1 VAFLVLDTMKM
12 NSGFHVDFVMCWVAI
27 VACFVVVAM
36 GECEQEGNAC
46 HLAVEDTEAPQQG
59 RRMLQK
65 QEKQFATDMQE
76 IREKLKQIEGDET
89 PSPSQKNE
97 DTGDTTYEKT
107 LKKWKKKE
115 NTAIVALL
123 TGLKG
128 QKSAIFGSTAE
139 EMKKTASTYADF
151 KKDVMDIRA
160 LEYTVNAGESG
171 DDTWS
176 ALERK
181 KQKWTKRKDGKEFVE
196 ILESFGKTKQDKWQ
210 IPKATFTEA
219 EEGLSG
225 MTKDY
230 LEFAKDLE
238 VIKSEIAAKEA
249 KELAAKKAKELALK
263 KFFEEFYGGK
273 VKKWKKRNNAAIVAL
288 LAGLKG
294 QSSKIFG
301 STAEE
306 MKKNSN
312 AYDEF
317 KKDVMEIRALEYT
330 VNAGESGDDTWS
342 ALERKKQ
349 KWTKRKDGEGFVE
362 VLESFGK
369 TKQDKWQIPKTTFTE
384 AEEELSRMTKDY
396 LEFAKDLQELQEKLK
411 PIE

>member
-1 VAFLVLDTMKM
+1 LAQAPGTVVAFPVLDTMKM

-36 GECEQEGNAC
+36 GECEQVGNAC

-249 KELAAKKAKELALK
+249 KELAAKKSKGTSAKEILRGIL
-263 KFFEEFYGGK
+263 
-273 VKKWKKRNNAAIVAL
+273 W
-288 LAGLKG
+288 
-294 QSSKIFG
+294 
-301 STAEE
+301 
-306 MKKNSN
+306 
-312 AYDEF
+312 
-317 KKDVMEIRALEYT
+317 
-330 VNAGESGDDTWS
+330 GESQ
-342 ALERKKQ
+342 EVEEKKQ
-349 KWTKRKDGEGFVE
+349 RGDCGVIDGAQGSE
-362 VLESFGK
+362 
-369 TKQDKWQIPKTTFTE
+369 QQNIWQHC
-384 AEEELSRMTKDY
+384 
-396 LEFAKDLQELQEKLK
+396 
-411 PIE
+411 